1 MATLKKQRQKL
12 AIKFRKALG
21 IDFTLAMKLAKCN
34 IDSKYGWG
42 MLEEQLT
49 EVLGKPNFY
58 KGCECCGN
66 SRHVW
71 NGKKGSLVG
80 EFGHFR
86 LV

>member
-1 MATLKKQRQKL
+1 MARWAAFALPL
-12 AIKFRKALG
+12 IKFRKALG
-21 IDFTLAMKLAKCN
+21 IDYALAMKLAKCN